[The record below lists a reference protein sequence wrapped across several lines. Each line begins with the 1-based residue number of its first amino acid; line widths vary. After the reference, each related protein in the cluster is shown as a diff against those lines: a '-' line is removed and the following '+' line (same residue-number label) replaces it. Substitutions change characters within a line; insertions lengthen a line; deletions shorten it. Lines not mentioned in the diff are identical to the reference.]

1 MSTWYSIGGAIC
13 VAISAAGLIASWV
26 AWRKRGAISGMR
38 GVAWS
43 LIPLVAYLTNSVL
56 LIGRIASAI
65 SRFAGAFVL
74 SPKTWAGVIV
84 LAIAL
89 LLFVVSGG
97 LPLLNW
103 RKARDRRKV
112 ASRAA
117 DGDGAVAPRGGAGAA
132 GSTAAV
138 EAPRRK
144 AAAPRGSEPDD
155 DMSEVEAILRNRG
168 IK

>member
-13 VAISAAGLIASWV
+13 VAISAAGLIASWL

-43 LIPLVAYLTNSVL
+43 LIPLAAYLTNSVL

-65 SRFAGAFVL
+65 GRFASAFVF
-74 SPKTWAGVIV
+74 SPKSWAGVIV
-84 LAIAL
+84 LAVAV
-89 LLFVVSGG
+89 LLFVASGG

-103 RKARDRRKV
+103 RKARERRHSAARAAEGDAAV
-112 ASRAA
+112 GSRAGTA
-117 DGDGAVAPRGGAGAA
+117 GG
-132 GSTAAV
+132 SPAAV

-144 AAAPRGSEPDD
+144 ARATPAADPDD
-155 DMSEVEAILRNRG
+155 DMSDVEAILRQRG

>member
-1 MSTWYSIGGAIC
+1 MSTWNSIGGAIC

-38 GVAWS
+38 GIAWS
-43 LIPLVAYLTNSVL
+43 LIPLAAYLTNSVL

-65 SRFAGAFVL
+65 GRFASAFVF
-74 SPKTWAGVIV
+74 SPKSWAGVIV
-84 LAIAL
+84 LAVAL

-103 RKARDRRKV
+103 RKARERRKL
-112 ASRAA
+112 AARAPA
-117 DGDGAVAPRGGAGAA
+117 DGAVSPRAGTAS
-132 GSTAAV
+132 GTQAAV
-138 EAPRRK
+138 EAPRRR
-144 AAAPRGSEPDD
+144 AAAPAAAPDD